1 MIEIS
6 YETSDR
12 IKTEEFAEDEVAV
25 HRKIGIEI
33 FEDESTRF
41 VPINRV
47 YEIVEDTPRA
57 ERDSSSEKSG
67 SGVSHLD

>member
-12 IKTEEFAEDEVAV
+12 SKTEEFAEDDVAI
-25 HRKIGIEI
+25 HHKIGVEI
-33 FEDESTRF
+33 FEDETTRF

-47 YEIVEDTPRA
+47 YEIVEDTSRA
-57 ERDSSSEKSG
+57 ERDTSSEKSG
-67 SGVSHLD
+67 SGVSHY